1 MNIKLLPPSI
11 NKAIREFSALEQDGK
26 DAIIYGLGAIKS
38 VGIPAVENLLEARQ
52 DGEFK
57 DINDFLGKIDPTKI
71 NRRTLESLIKAG
83 AFDEFGFTRK
93 ALFDNMEN
101 LSEASRK
108 MAEVRKML
116 QVLFLVKRN

>member
-116 QVLFLVKRN
+116 QVLFW

>member
-108 MAEVRKML
+108 MAEVRKNAASSL
-116 QVLFLVKRN
+116 LVKRN